1 MDFLA
6 RSATAESAQD
16 AVAQLVSGF
25 AGFPVKA
32 IVFFASSFYDNTEI
46 APLMLGAFPGAKVFG
61 CSSYAEIA
69 GNGIH
74 FNSITAM
81 AFSES
86 ALDDFA
92 IAVVEDMCV
101 DHSSLGKAFSSL
113 ERQLGRK
120 MMDLDYKKYFGI
132 TLFDGAAPGIENFLE
147 RIGNLCDITF
157 IGGYASD
164 DFSFANVR
172 VYYDGKTY
180 TNAAILA
187 VLKPRHGF
195 KLLKT
200 QSALPTDHSFLVT
213 GADEANKI
221 IHTLDNR
228 PAVEVYAEAMGLTT
242 DQLTDK
248 IFLYNSFALMADGKP
263 FIRTIRRPTG
273 DGGVQL
279 FCAVKEGLRLRF
291 MKPSDVVES
300 TRRDLAE
307 ARKEIGKIR
316 AVLDFDC
323 AHRAMMLAD
332 VDRYADYIKL
342 FDGMETAGFSTYGEV
357 YIGFINQ
364 TSVFALFE

>member
-6 RSATAESAQD
+6 RSATAENAQD

-61 CSSYAEIA
+61 CSSYAEIT

-74 FNSITAM
+74 FRSISAM
-81 AFSES
+81 AFSED
-86 ALDDFA
+86 AFDDFA
-92 IAVVEDMCV
+92 ITVAENI
-101 DHSSLGKAFSSL
+101 SSDPWALEKAFARL
-113 ERQLGRK
+113 ENKLGAK
-120 MMDLDYKKYFGI
+120 MMDLDYKRYFGV
-132 TLFDGAAPGIENFLE
+132 TLFDGGSTGIENFLE
-147 RIGNLCDITF
+147 RIGNLSDITF

-164 DFSFANVR
+164 DFTFTDVR
-172 VYYDGKTY
+172 VYFEGANHTD
-180 TNAAILA
+180 AAILA
-187 VLKPRHGF
+187 VLKPRHNF

-213 GADEANKI
+213 GADESRKI

-242 DQLTDK
+242 AQLTDEV
-248 IFLYNSFALMADGKP
+248 FLYNPFALMVDGQP
-263 FIRTIRRPTG
+263 FIRTVRQPTR

-279 FCAVKEGLRLRF
+279 FCAVKDGLRLRL
-291 MKPSDVVES
+291 MKPSDIVDR
-300 TRRDLAE
+300 TRRDLAD
-307 ARKEIGKIR
+307 AQREIGKIR
-316 AVLDFDC
+316 AILDFDC
-323 AHRAMMLAD
+323 AHRAMMLGDAN
-332 VDRYADYIKL
+332 RYPDYVKL
-342 FDGMETAGFSTYGEV
+342 FKNFEVAGFSTYGEA

-364 TSVFALFE
+364 TSVLALFE